1 MAVKTIQMLARGP
14 SCFAF
19 NARRGALGLGQLG
32 SQGGRA
38 LPVLA
43 RRFSEKAAAPT
54 SLAPGQCPDYWT
66 GLEPEACPGFE
77 PATATLSS
85 LKPPDL
91 RLRGPALR
99 AALEAYF
106 ENGWALTEVLFSS
119 LKDEDV
125 FVRPPAHGLRHAMI
139 FYYGHPAALAIN
151 KLRVAGAITEGVVP
165 RWEVLFET
173 GVDEMSWDDLD
184 TPQTAWPTVGAVT
197 DYRRRCRDVY
207 LDVVRNHPALDA
219 PLAAG
224 APTDSNAVVWSLGM
238 ICEHERIH
246 LETSTTLIR
255 ELPLECVRR
264 PDHWPL
270 DHASAWAE
278 GEDAPVELRRVAAG
292 AVTLGKPRTHG
303 SYSWDNEYGS
313 RSIDVPAFECART
326 PVTNGQFLE
335 FVRAGGYADPA
346 HWTEEGWAWRSFRN
360 TKWPHFWVSKGPQG
374 LHDYALRL
382 PFAETSALPR
392 GLPAEVNKHEAAA
405 YTAWLASTLGCDLRL
420 PSEAEYARLREV
432 NADAEGGGPS
442 IRDAAVDEARDAAV
456 ALDAPELRAKDVNLS
471 LAYGSPSAVDAGAQA
486 RLPFPSLAGNCWEY
500 CEDWFAALPGFKA
513 SPLYEDFSTPCFDG
527 QHALILGGSFVAT
540 GNEASLFSRF
550 HFRPHFHNMI
560 GFRVVRGTTN
570 PELSSH
576 DAPPPWAAGWVPP
589 AYVREKESEEG
600 GHKYES
606 RAQLAAYLD
615 LHHGGAGA
623 LDGPAA
629 DLASYDLRDAL
640 DFPRR
645 CADVLVAATG
655 ARAGARALD
664 VGCAVGGSAFAM
676 AESGAFGDVVGV
688 DFAQSFVD
696 AAAELNDAGELRYE
710 RSGEAGGRGA
720 RATAAVASS
729 GALSFRKADACDL
742 PADLGGFDAV
752 LAANLL
758 CRLPDPAAFLDRLG
772 AGLVNPGG
780 AVYIVSP
787 FSWMEE
793 YTPEA
798 SWLSPEALEAKMKA
812 NGFDL
817 EKETPEALVIRDH
830 ARKFQ
835 FIVSHGMLF
844 RKTG

>member
-106 ENGWALTEVLFSS
+106 ENGWALTEVLFSG

-139 FYYGHPAALAIN
+139 FYYGHPALAIN
-151 KLRVAGAITEGVVP
+151 KPRRPASRGAT
-165 RWEVLFET
+165 T
-173 GVDEMSWDDLD
+173 
-184 TPQTAWPTVGAVT
+184 
-197 DYRRRCRDVY
+197 
-207 LDVVRNHPALDA
+207 
-219 PLAAG
+219 
-224 APTDSNAVVWSLGM
+224 NAVVWSFGM

-292 AVTLGKPRTHG
+292 TVTLGKPRTHG

-392 GLPAEVNKHEAAA
+392 GLPVEINKHEAAA

-420 PSEAEYARLREV
+420 PSEAEYARLR
-432 NADAEGGGPS
+432 
-442 IRDAAVDEARDAAV
+442 
-456 ALDAPELRAKDVNLS
+456 ELRAKDVNLS

-540 GNEASLFSRF
+540 GNEASL
-550 HFRPHFHNMI
+550 
-560 GFRVVRGTTN
+560 
-570 PELSSH
+570 
-576 DAPPPWAAGWVPP
+576 
-589 AYVREKESEEG
+589 EKESEEG

-655 ARAGARALD
+655 AAAGARALD
-664 VGCAVGGSAFAM
+664 VGCAVGGSAAM
-676 AESGAFGDVVGV
+676 ASGAFGDVVGV

-696 AAAELNDAGELRYE
+696 AAAELNAAGELRYE
-710 RSGEAGGRGA
+710 R
-720 RATAAVASS
+720 
-729 GALSFRKADACDL
+729 ADACDL

-817 EKETPEALVIRDH
+817 ERETPEALVIRDH

>member
-91 RLRGPALR
+91 RLAGPLR

-106 ENGWALTEVLFSS
+106 ENGWALTEVLFSG

-151 KLRVAGAITEGVVP
+151 KLRAARRVAGAITEGVVP

-173 GVDEMSWDDLD
+173 GADEMSWDDLD

-224 APTDSNAVVWSLGM
+224 APTDSNAVVWSFGM

-255 ELPLECVRR
+255 ELPLE
-264 PDHWPL
+264 
-270 DHASAWAE
+270 ASTTTRSGPAR
-278 GEDAPVELRRVAAG
+278 GDAGAAPGLPVE
-292 AVTLGKPRTHG
+292 
-303 SYSWDNEYGS
+303 
-313 RSIDVPAFECART
+313 I
-326 PVTNGQFLE
+326 
-335 FVRAGGYADPA
+335 
-346 HWTEEGWAWRSFRN
+346 
-360 TKWPHFWVSKGPQG
+360 
-374 LHDYALRL
+374 
-382 PFAETSALPR
+382 
-392 GLPAEVNKHEAAA
+392 NKHEAAA

-432 NADAEGGGPS
+432 NADAEGAARRSATPPTR
-442 IRDAAVDEARDAAV
+442 RDAAA

-615 LHHGGAGA
+615 LHHGA
-623 LDGPAA
+623 LAPSTG
-629 DLASYDLRDAL
+629 
-640 DFPRR
+640 PRR
-645 CADVLVAATG
+645 TWRPTTSATRSTSRGAARTSSSRRRAPRP
-655 ARAGARALD
+655 ARCRRRLRRRR
-664 VGCAVGGSAFAM
+664 SAAM

-696 AAAELNDAGELRYE
+696 AAAELNAAGELRYE

-720 RATAAVASS
+720 LATAAVASS
-729 GALSFRKADACDL
+729 GALSFRRADACDL

-758 CRLPDPAAFLDRLG
+758 CRLRTRPRSRPPRRWPRE
-772 AGLVNPGG
+772 PGG
-780 AVYIVSP
+780 PSTSSAPSLDGGVHARRVVV
-787 FSWMEE
+787 
-793 YTPEA
+793 
-798 SWLSPEALEAKMKA
+798 SPEALEAKMKA

-817 EKETPEALVIRDH
+817 ERETPEALVIRDH
-830 ARKFQ
+830 AAVP
-835 FIVSHGMLF
+835 FIASHGMLF

>member
-1 MAVKTIQMLARGP
+1 M
-14 SCFAF
+14 
-19 NARRGALGLGQLG
+19 
-32 SQGGRA
+32 
-38 LPVLA
+38 
-43 RRFSEKAAAPT
+43 
-54 SLAPGQCPDYWT
+54 
-66 GLEPEACPGFE
+66 
-77 PATATLSS
+77 
-85 LKPPDL
+85 
-91 RLRGPALR
+91 
-99 AALEAYF
+99 
-106 ENGWALTEVLFSS
+106 
-119 LKDEDV
+119 
-125 FVRPPAHGLRHAMI
+125 
-139 FYYGHPAALAIN
+139 
-151 KLRVAGAITEGVVP
+151 P

-292 AVTLGKPRTHG
+292 TVTLGKPRTHG

-392 GLPAEVNKHEAAA
+392 GLPVEINKHEAAA

-432 NADAEGGGPS
+432 NADAEGAGPS

-550 HFRPHFHNMI
+550 HFRPHFQ
-560 GFRVVRGTTN
+560 
-570 PELSSH
+570 S
-576 DAPPPWAAGWVPP
+576 
-589 AYVREKESEEG
+589 
-600 GHKYES
+600 
-606 RAQLAAYLD
+606 
-615 LHHGGAGA
+615 
-623 LDGPAA
+623 
-629 DLASYDLRDAL
+629 
-640 DFPRR
+640 
-645 CADVLVAATG
+645 
-655 ARAGARALD
+655 AR
-664 VGCAVGGSAFAM
+664 
-676 AESGAFGDVVGV
+676 
-688 DFAQSFVD
+688 
-696 AAAELNDAGELRYE
+696 
-710 RSGEAGGRGA
+710 
-720 RATAAVASS
+720 
-729 GALSFRKADACDL
+729 
-742 PADLGGFDAV
+742 
-752 LAANLL
+752 
-758 CRLPDPAAFLDRLG
+758 
-772 AGLVNPGG
+772 
-780 AVYIVSP
+780 
-787 FSWMEE
+787 W
-793 YTPEA
+793 
-798 SWLSPEALEAKMKA
+798 
-812 NGFDL
+812 
-817 EKETPEALVIRDH
+817 
-830 ARKFQ
+830 
-835 FIVSHGMLF
+835 
-844 RKTG
+844 